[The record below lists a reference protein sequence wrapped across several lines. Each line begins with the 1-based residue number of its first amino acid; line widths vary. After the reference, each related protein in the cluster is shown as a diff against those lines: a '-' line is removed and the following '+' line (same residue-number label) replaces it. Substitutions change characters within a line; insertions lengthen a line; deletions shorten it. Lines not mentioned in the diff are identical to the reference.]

1 MQALMIIKKITVN
14 NDQGHDAQPKN
25 MIPLRGRDQV
35 QSERQQ
41 SKPLDC
47 HMQSLLTTFTV
58 EFSALLR
65 PQSMVAVSLFIFQ
78 APHKQMTI
86 NFIII
91 IEIEHRD

>member
-1 MQALMIIKKITVN
+1 
-14 NDQGHDAQPKN
+14 
-25 MIPLRGRDQV
+25 
-35 QSERQQ
+35 
-41 SKPLDC
+41 
-47 HMQSLLTTFTV
+47 LTTFTV